1 MREARKLAGEGLHH
15 YRNGDYDAAES
26 LLKQAITLYPF
37 MPQANLALGKILLIR
52 GSATRDR
59 ALINNARLMF
69 EMARALKPDL
79 REVDEL
85 LELFRAYDESA
96 TSQ

>member
-1 MREARKLAGEGLHH
+1 MREGLHA
-15 YRNGDYDAAES
+15 YRNGDYDQAEG
-26 LLKQAITLYPF
+26 LLKEAVTLYPF
-37 MPQANLALGKILLIR
+37 MPEASLALGKILLLR

-79 REVDEL
+79 REVKEL
-85 LELFRAYDESA
+85 LELFQPPPDEEPPGGP
-96 TSQ
+96 